1 MTVIDRK
8 QVIKNYVDNANEA
21 FVNMIENIIE
31 VIEKKEPDIH
41 PFTPEQQKKY
51 DIAISELDAGD
62 GMPHEEFMA
71 EMKKKF
77 AS

>member
-8 QVIKNYVDNANEA
+8 QVIKNYVDSANEA
-21 FVNMIENIIE
+21 FVSMMEN
-31 VIEKKEPDIH
+31 VIEALEGKELDIQ
-41 PFTPEQQKKY
+41 PFTPEQQEKY
-51 DIAISELDAGD
+51 NLAISGLDAGD

-71 EMKKKF
+71 EMRKRY